1 MRAGEGLELGRVDE
15 DDGDCE
21 LLEEGEN
28 RDSVVEASEADA
40 ELGEVSE
47 LEIFIGGCGV
57 GAGDVVCVSRNLL
70 ASSAV
75 GAVWTGRARIGPAK
89 SRSKFAGRIIVMVV
103 SGSLVRSAGAAID
116 VLSFNAAFVFPRGFE
131 VSRFLTA
138 CLFQHG
144 RIRCLS
150 RAWHIT

>member
-1 MRAGEGLELGRVDE
+1 VRAGEGLELGRVDE

-47 LEIFIGGCGV
+47 LETFIGGCGV

-70 ASSAV
+70 ARSAV

-89 SRSKFAGRIIVMVV
+89 SRSKFAGRIICN
-103 SGSLVRSAGAAID
+103 GCVRFGWFAPPALRLTFCLSTLL
-116 VLSFNAAFVFPRGFE
+116 LSFLEAL
-131 VSRFLTA
+131 RF
-138 CLFQHG
+138 
-144 RIRCLS
+144 RDS
-150 RAWHIT
+150 